1 MSAED
6 LIMDTLIQGVINN
19 SFMKTEGKLV
29 SVVAGK
35 PTISLPVDLTQLQTA
50 RFFAVNVM
58 QEQKLTEDHN
68 L

>member
-1 MSAED
+1 
-6 LIMDTLIQGVINN
+6 
-19 SFMKTEGKLV
+19 MKTEGKLV